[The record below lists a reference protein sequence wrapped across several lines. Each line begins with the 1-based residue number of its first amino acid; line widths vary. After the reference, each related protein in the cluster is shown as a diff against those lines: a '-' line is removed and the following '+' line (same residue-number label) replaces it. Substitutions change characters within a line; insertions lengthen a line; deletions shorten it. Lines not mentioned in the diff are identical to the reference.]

1 MKHFLGIFTSALLFI
16 QCNPCEE
23 KGTITFDNTAR
34 YWCNCEVQFSNG
46 DVYVIYHGEERTY
59 EFWRGRYNFTVY
71 CGNGAY
77 DNDNCGAEEGTREF
91 SVEIDCGDS
100 HYINTKF

>member
-1 MKHFLGIFTSALLFI
+1 L
-16 QCNPCEE
+16 
-23 KGTITFDNTAR
+23 
-34 YWCNCEVQFSNG
+34 CNCEIQFSTG

-59 EFWRGRYNFTVY
+59 EFWRGRYDFTVY

-77 DNDNCGAEEGTREF
+77 DNNLCWLEEETREY